1 MTNHRESR
9 SGMLSLPRKRVRR
22 GVPQGSV
29 LGPILFNIFLNDMF
43 YHVTRT
49 KLHVYADDQQICDSN
64 VDPVNLKER
73 TTTIC
78 QLLISGIT
86 IMA

>member
-1 MTNHRESR
+1 
-9 SGMLSLPRKRVRR
+9 
-22 GVPQGSV
+22 
-29 LGPILFNIFLNDMF
+29 MF
-43 YHVTRT
+43 YHVART
-49 KLHVYADDQQICDSN
+49 KLHVYVDDQQICDSN
-64 VDPVNLKER
+64 VDPVNLEER